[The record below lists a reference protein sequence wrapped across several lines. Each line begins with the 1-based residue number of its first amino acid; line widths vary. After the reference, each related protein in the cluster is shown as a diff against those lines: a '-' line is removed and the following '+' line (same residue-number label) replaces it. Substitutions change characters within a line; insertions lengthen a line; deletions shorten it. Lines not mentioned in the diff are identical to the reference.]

1 MTTARL
7 VPPRPMPARV
17 TSAATAALRIAYS
30 DLATI
35 AATLDEQDAW
45 QPTRCAGWAVR
56 DLLVHLLGDA
66 QRGLVALATPA
77 AGPADRDAVSYW
89 ADAADA
95 HDPEFRQLRAQR
107 TIASAWRLAALTRA
121 FGDTGRAVVTLAGR
135 TSPDALVATRDHVMR
150 VDDLVTTLAVEAA
163 VHHLD
168 LVVAL
173 GRPGPRSEPLALV
186 RRTLDGL
193 LGRPAP
199 ADWSDEWWALVGTG
213 REPLGGRE
221 RRELGAE
228 ADLLPLLT

>member
-1 MTTARL
+1 
-7 VPPRPMPARV
+7 MPARA
-17 TSAATAALRIAYS
+17 TSAASAALRIAYS

-35 AATLDEQDAW
+35 AATLDEHDAW

-56 DLLVHLLGDA
+56 DLLVHLLGGA

-89 ADAADA
+89 ADAAGR
-95 HDPEFRQLRAQR
+95 DPEFRDLRAQR
-107 TIASAWRLAALTRA
+107 TIASTWALGPLART

-135 TSPDALVATRDHVMR
+135 ASPDALVAVGDHVMS

-173 GRPGPRSEPLALV
+173 GRPGPRAEPLALV

-199 ADWSDEWWALVGTG
+199 AEWSDEWWALVGAG

-228 ADLLPLLT
+228 AALLPLLDAGATTRR